1 MGMLDISS
9 FSNNTFYNTMPSFN
23 IMNVE
28 KQTVS
33 DSVVKAQPVILKT
46 VSFTS
51 NKSNQVNDKP
61 EQSDHLRELLKKLN
75 EREKSDNPYIGTSN
89 YKENGMFKTEETSSD
104 EKEEDLIKI
113 PYVYNYKDVANKI
126 QRAKTSLSAGQAVI
140 SARKKVIE
148 VKRKI
153 ASGAGDADDLQVAL
167 THAKRMEMVARS
179 KKRHLELEEM
189 AELTRK
195 RDERFEEQE
204 DRIDDIRNAV
214 ISYEE
219 EKIKEQ
225 EDAIFDE
232 REAMIEEAVKEYEEN
247 QSYASE
253 QMMAEFNEMVA
264 EFGEEELKALEEAM
278 EVFDELE
285 VIDPHMSEEDL
296 EKLKRK
302 HRASEDKAITKA
314 NMDYLKDIFK
324 HHQMKIEGGG
334 AAKAPSVLPSFASVT
349 PAAIPVSIP
358 TVDVPS
364 INIQV

>member
-1 MGMLDISS
+1 M
-9 FSNNTFYNTMPSFN
+9 
-23 IMNVE
+23 
-28 KQTVS
+28 
-33 DSVVKAQPVILKT
+33 
-46 VSFTS
+46 
-51 NKSNQVNDKP
+51 
-61 EQSDHLRELLKKLN
+61 
-75 EREKSDNPYIGTSN
+75 
-89 YKENGMFKTEETSSD
+89 
-104 EKEEDLIKI
+104 
-113 PYVYNYKDVANKI
+113 
-126 QRAKTSLSAGQAVI
+126 
-140 SARKKVIE
+140 
-148 VKRKI
+148 
-153 ASGAGDADDLQVAL
+153 
-167 THAKRMEMVARS
+167 
-179 KKRHLELEEM
+179 
-189 AELTRK
+189 
-195 RDERFEEQE
+195 
-204 DRIDDIRNAV
+204 

-334 AAKAPSVLPSFASVT
+334 AAIAPSVLPSFASVT

>member
-126 QRAKTSLSAGQAVI
+126 QRAKTSLSAGQAVL
-140 SARKKVIE
+140 SAKRKVIE

-153 ASGAGDADDLQVAL
+153 AAGSGDADDLQVAL
-167 THAKRMEMVARS
+167 THAKRMEMAAKS

-204 DRIDDIRNAV
+204 NAANDIKNSMIAF
-214 ISYEE
+214 EQ
-219 EKIKEQ
+219 EKITKK
-225 EDAIFDE
+225 EDAIFEE
-232 REAMIEEAVKEYEEN
+232 REAFIDEAMKAYEDNASKEMLDNLNKMI
-247 QSYASE
+247 
-253 QMMAEFNEMVA
+253 A
-264 EFGEEELKALEEAM
+264 EFGEEQLEALEEANRM
-278 EVFDELE
+278 FEELE

-296 EKLKRK
+296 EELKRK
-302 HRASEDKAITKA
+302 HRASEDKAIMKA
-314 NMDYLKDIFK
+314 NMDYLKDMIK
-324 HHQMKIEGGG
+324 HQQVK
-334 AAKAPSVLPSFASVT
+334 AASSVVPQSAPIAMASPQPTPLPVQ
-349 PAAIPVSIP
+349 VP
-358 TVDVPS
+358 TVSQPS
-364 INIQV
+364 INIQI